1 MATSDNRA
9 LEGKL
14 ALVTGGARGIGRG
27 IALAL
32 ARAGADVALADV
44 DRLAA
49 GSQHYGAAQVSG
61 LDAARKTAAEVEAAG
76 RRAFA
81 IAADVTRAAD
91 VERMCEEAR
100 DVLGGLDIL
109 VCSAG
114 VVSIA
119 PVEQLDEATWDL
131 TLDVNAKGVFLCCR
145 QAIPLLR
152 ERGGGTI
159 LNVAS
164 VAGKNGVPGMAHYC
178 ASKFAVVGF
187 SNALAKELAASNIR
201 VNAICPGILRT
212 QMWEYLAERLRAPD
226 ETREASWERWVREMI
241 PLGRP
246 QTPEDVG
253 ALAVYLATAPNV
265 TGQAI
270 NLDGGIELH

>member
-1 MATSDNRA
+1 MAGRDSRA
-9 LEGKL
+9 LEGRL

-32 ARAGADVALADV
+32 AEAGADVAVADV
-44 DRLAA
+44 DRLRA
-49 GSQHYGAAQVSG
+49 GSQHYGGAEVSG
-61 LDAARKTAAEVEAAG
+61 LEAARKTAAEVEAAG
-76 RRAFA
+76 RRGFA

-91 VERMCEEAR
+91 VERMLEETRGA
-100 DVLGGLDIL
+100 LGGLDIL

-114 VVSIA
+114 VVSVA

-152 ERGGGTI
+152 ERGAGVI
-159 LNVAS
+159 LNIAS

-187 SNALAKELAASNIR
+187 SNALAKELAASQIR

-212 QMWEYLAERLRAPD
+212 QMWEYLAERLRGPD
-226 ETREASWERWVREMI
+226 ETREASWERWVRQMI